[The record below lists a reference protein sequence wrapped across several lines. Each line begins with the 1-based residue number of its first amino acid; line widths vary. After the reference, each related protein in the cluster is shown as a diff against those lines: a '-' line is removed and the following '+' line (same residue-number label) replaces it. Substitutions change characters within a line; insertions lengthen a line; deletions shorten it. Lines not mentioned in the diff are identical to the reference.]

1 MVVVG
6 ILLFFQIE
14 LMVVAAFAHQA
25 FAAGGAFV
33 FATRVTFF
41 MWKGLLAMHAN
52 AGLVTII
59 QLHGHGGLVFGPDGV
74 NRLPGNRYNDEWLF
88 RKC

>member
-14 LMVVAAFAHQA
+14 LMVVAAFSHQA

-33 FATRVTFF
+33 FATRVAFF
-41 MWKGLLAMHAN
+41 VGKGLLAMHAN

-59 QLHGHGGLVFGPDGV
+59 QFHGHAYLVFGPADV
-74 NRLPGNRYNDEWLF
+74 NRLPGNRYNDEWLL
-88 RKC
+88 RKY